1 MGVSHPELS
10 LEVILSGD
18 VIYTEVC
25 IRFPVCGDIF
35 LCRIFI
41 VDGRSRRASVEARLR
56 GSVQRTVAQIPWRSN
71 LASIKRDFEAL
82 CNAPLH
88 KFPGAALA
96 LLHKLDLPETPSGTP
111 AHIGARLYERQGN
124 AVINFPRTRAS

>member
-25 IRFPVCGDIF
+25 IRFPECGDIF

-41 VDGRSRRASVEARLR
+41 VDGRV
-56 GSVQRTVAQIPWRSN
+56 G
-71 LASIKRDFEAL
+71 
-82 CNAPLH
+82 
-88 KFPGAALA
+88 
-96 LLHKLDLPETPSGTP
+96 
-111 AHIGARLYERQGN
+111 
-124 AVINFPRTRAS
+124 